1 MEKIPKSP
9 SESNNNQ
16 KKEEPT
22 KTEQEKTISNTK
34 ETSTINSI
42 NISQKN
48 DNFFRTKNTN
58 NNNLFQNSESLYP
71 LLFT

>member
-9 SESNNNQ
+9 SESNSNQ

-58 NNNLFQNSESLYP
+58 NNLFQNSESLYP

>member
-9 SESNNNQ
+9 SETNNNQ

>member
-58 NNNLFQNSESLYP
+58 NNLFQNSESLYP

>member
-16 KKEEPT
+16 KNEDST

-58 NNNLFQNSESLYP
+58 NNLFQNSESLYP